1 MISLKEQIE
10 VIKVLPVAAMAVG
23 SDNVVLDLEKYGHP
37 ADLLTAIFVEA
48 VGTGGTLDIVISQD
62 NDAEGGFADILT
74 QPDTISEAGDFLLQV
89 TPGKRYLKFDMTVAT
104 AAVTFGIVAIAGNKR
119 FKKTRDK
126 VATITGE

>member
-10 VIKVLPVAAMAVG
+10 VIKVLPVGEVAVG
-23 SDNVVLDLEKYGHP
+23 NSNVVLDLEKYGHP

-62 NDAEGGFADILT
+62 NNGEGDFADEVDEI
-74 QPDTISEAGDFLLQV
+74 TISEAGDFLLQV
-89 TPGKRYLKFDMTVAT
+89 TPGKRYLKVDMTVAT